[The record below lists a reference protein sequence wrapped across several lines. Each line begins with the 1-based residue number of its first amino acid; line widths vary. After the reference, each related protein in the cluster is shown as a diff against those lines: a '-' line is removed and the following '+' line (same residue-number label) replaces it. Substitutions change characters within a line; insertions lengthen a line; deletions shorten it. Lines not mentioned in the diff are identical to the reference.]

1 MKILITGASGFIGY
15 NILKALIKE
24 NHEITV
30 VASTHT
36 ENPIP
41 PGCKVVY
48 LGLEGLNWKEA
59 YGKDAIIHQ
68 AANNDTLSTN
78 DGEMYRANVYGPIR
92 LFHCAKDGGCRK
104 FVYASSTAVYGDQ
117 PAPYEEDSTLIKP
130 LNVYGETKAKFDNFA
145 MEFAKEH
152 NVDCIGLRYCNVY
165 GPGEDHKGRRASMI
179 YQLIKQLINLPN
191 SGLAAKTL
199 FANLFKD
206 GEQKRDWIHVDDVV
220 GANMHALHTT
230 NVSGVFNCGTG
241 TATSF
246 NRIVEIL
253 KELYPDQASLMSVNY
268 LNNPNEAAYQSH
280 TECDIKKMQE
290 ELGFSPHFDIEKGIE
305 AYLKCLAKN

>member
-1 MKILITGASGFIGY
+1 
-15 NILKALIKE
+15 
-24 NHEITV
+24 
-30 VASTHT
+30 
-36 ENPIP
+36 
-41 PGCKVVY
+41 
-48 LGLEGLNWKEA
+48 
-59 YGKDAIIHQ
+59 
-68 AANNDTLSTN
+68 
-78 DGEMYRANVYGPIR
+78 
-92 LFHCAKDGGCRK
+92 
-104 FVYASSTAVYGDQ
+104 
-117 PAPYEEDSTLIKP
+117 
-130 LNVYGETKAKFDNFA
+130 
-145 MEFAKEH
+145 
-152 NVDCIGLRYCNVY
+152 
-165 GPGEDHKGRRASMI
+165 MI

-268 LNNPNEAAYQSH
+268 INNPNEAAYQSH